1 MKNRQ
6 LFIILVFLIYIF
18 LPGSLWA
25 ANQPETAG
33 RQVQEQG
40 QASTAGEISSM
51 PQQAVGSRVIGTNQD
66 KTSLVN
72 ELDEDRI
79 KRVQLEEQLMRT
91 VDAVLQERAQAQSKV
106 QSVLQKAESRPGF
119 LHFLLGPDFK
129 ALRTMN
135 QQVEENRQRVQD
147 LEQLQSQT
155 QNENESNLLQST
167 IRLLNQENT
176 SLEEKIQSQ
185 EKGFSLFGWL
195 VKLLA
200 K

>member
-1 MKNRQ
+1 
-6 LFIILVFLIYIF
+6 
-18 LPGSLWA
+18 
-25 ANQPETAG
+25 
-33 RQVQEQG
+33 
-40 QASTAGEISSM
+40 M